1 MSISSGLIQKAVEA
15 KLSAVSDQIGE
26 KTATVKEIFSRRLE
40 NNMARIDAL
49 PSVLGLQLRK
59 AKQSVAAIEKRLGS
73 KIQHIAGS
81 IRKQADDAPDA
92 LYQAGHRAVHKIR
105 MNVDSEYRNEETAH
119 ALVNHIDRRNS
130 LT

>member
-15 KLSAVSDQIGE
+15 KLSEVSDQIE
-26 KTATVKEIFSRRLE
+26 TKTAKMKEIFSRRLE

-49 PSVLGLQLRK
+49 PRVLGDQLRK
-59 AKQSVAAIEKRLGS
+59 AKQSVTAIEKRLGS
-73 KIQHIAGS
+73 KIQHIAMS

-92 LYQAGHRAVHKIR
+92 LYQAGHRAVHKIM
-105 MNVDSEYRNEETAH
+105 MNVDSDYRNEETAH
-119 ALVNHIDRRNS
+119 AVAIHIDRRKS